1 MTSAMADYVFSMKG
15 LTKVHEPDK
24 KIVKDLYLSFIP
36 GAKIGIIGV
45 NGTGKSTIL
54 RIMAGVDT
62 NFTGETWTRPGVKVG
77 YLPQEPDLGDAKTV
91 KEAVEVAVQPTRDI
105 LDEFEALS
113 MKLGEPMS
121 DEEMTKLLDKQ
132 GALQDKIDAVDG
144 WNLDH
149 MLELAMDALR
159 LPPADADP
167 SKLSGG
173 EKRRV
178 ALCRL
183 LLEKP
188 EILLLDEPTNHLD
201 AESVAWLQG
210 HLQTYP
216 GCVVLVTH
224 DRYFLDTV
232 VSWILELDRGQAI
245 PFQGNYSEWL
255 DAKQKRLAAEEKNE
269 SARQRKIRQELEW
282 VRASP
287 KARQAK
293 SKARI
298 TAFDSLVRDAQNN
311 KRDAN
316 EVRIPPGPRLGNK
329 VIEVSKLRKS
339 FGDKLL
345 IDDLEFR
352 VPPGAIVGI
361 VGPNGAGKT
370 TFFRMVVGEE
380 KPDEGD
386 IVIGDTV
393 QLSYVDQGR
402 DDLDPDKTVYEVIS
416 EGAEEVD
423 VGGKKVSARQY
434 CGWFNFRGSDQ
445 QKVVGKLSGGERNR
459 VHLAKLLKAGGNLLL
474 LDEPTNDLDVE
485 TLRSLES
492 ALLEFPGCVLIIS
505 HDRWYLDRIC
515 THILAFEG
523 DSNVL
528 FFEGTYSDYAA
539 DRKKRLGA
547 DADVP
552 RRIKYRKLTR

>member
-1 MTSAMADYVFSMKG
+1 MQG
-15 LTKVHEPDK
+15 LTKVHPPDK
-24 KIVKDLYLSFIP
+24 KIVSDLYLSFIP

-62 NFTGETWTRPGVKVG
+62 NFTGETWLRPGIKVG

-91 KEAVEVAVQPTRDI
+91 KEAVEVAVQPVRD
-105 LDEFEALS
+105 LLNDFEALS
-113 MKLGEPMS
+113 MKLGEPM
-121 DEEMTKLLDKQ
+121 DDDAMQKLLDKQ
-132 GALQDKIDAVDG
+132 GAMQDRIDAVDG

-149 MLELAMDALR
+149 TLELAMDALR

-167 SKLSGG
+167 STLSGG

-224 DRYFLDTV
+224 DRYFLDEV
-232 VSWILELDRGQAI
+232 VDWILELDRGEAI
-245 PFQGNYSEWL
+245 PFKGNYSEWL
-255 DAKQKRLAAEEKNE
+255 DAKQARLKQEEKNE

-298 TAFDSLVRDAQNN
+298 NAFDTLVQNSG
-311 KRDAN
+311 KAGRDAN

-329 VIEVSKLRKS
+329 VLEVKGLKKS

-345 IDDLEFR
+345 MEDLSFR
-352 VPPGAIVGI
+352 TPPGAIVGI

-380 KPDEGD
+380 TPDD
-386 IVIGDTV
+386 
-393 QLSYVDQGR
+393 
-402 DDLDPDKTVYEVIS
+402 
-416 EGAEEVD
+416 
-423 VGGKKVSARQY
+423 
-434 CGWFNFRGSDQ
+434 
-445 QKVVGKLSGGERNR
+445 
-459 VHLAKLLKAGGNLLL
+459 
-474 LDEPTNDLDVE
+474 
-485 TLRSLES
+485 
-492 ALLEFPGCVLIIS
+492 
-505 HDRWYLDRIC
+505 
-515 THILAFEG
+515 
-523 DSNVL
+523 
-528 FFEGTYSDYAA
+528 
-539 DRKKRLGA
+539 
-547 DADVP
+547 
-552 RRIKYRKLTR
+552 

>member
-1 MTSAMADYVFSMKG
+1 MKPLMADYVFSMKG
-15 LTKVHEPDK
+15 LTKVHPPDK
-24 KIVKDLYLSFIP
+24 KVVSDLYLSFIP

-54 RIMAGVDT
+54 RIMAGADKD
-62 NFTGETWTRPGVKVG
+62 FTGETWVRPGVKVG

-91 KEAVEVAVQPTRDI
+91 KEAVEKAVQPIRDV
-105 LDEFEALS
+105 LNEFETLS

-121 DEEMTKLLDKQ
+121 DDEMTKLLEKQ
-132 GALQDKIDAVDG
+132 GALQDRIDAVDG

-149 MLELAMDALR
+149 TLELAMDALR

-210 HLQTYP
+210 HLQSYP

-224 DRYFLDTV
+224 DRYFLDEV
-232 VSWILELDRGQAI
+232 VEWILELDRGEAI
-245 PFQGNYSEWL
+245 PFKGNYSEWL
-255 DAKQKRLAAEEKNE
+255 DAKQKRLAQEEKNE

-282 VRASP
+282 VRSSP

-298 TAFDSLVRDAQNN
+298 TAFDTLVQNAGKN
-311 KRDAN
+311 DRDAN

-329 VIEVSKLRKS
+329 VVEVNGLTKA
-339 FGDKLL
+339 FGEKLL
-345 IDDLEFR
+345 IDDLDLR
-352 VPPGAIVGI
+352 IPPGAIVGI

-370 TFFRMVVGEE
+370 TFFRMLVGEE
-380 KPDEGD
+380 TPDAGAID
-386 IVIGDTV
+386 IGETV
-393 QLSYVDQGR
+393 KLSYVDQGR
-402 DDLDPDKTVYEVIS
+402 DDLADDQTVFQVIS
-416 EGAEEVD
+416 EGADEVD
-423 VGGKKVSARQY
+423 VGGRTVSSRAY

-445 QKVVGKLSGGERNR
+445 QKPVGKLSGGERNR

-523 DSNVL
+523 DSQVM
-528 FFEGTYSDYAA
+528 FFEGSYSAYAA
-539 DRKKRLGA
+539 DRKKRLGV

-552 RRIKYRKLTR
+552 KRIKYRKLTR